1 MFFSALETAMPTPS
15 SPISNARMSTA
26 DIEYRQFM
34 IRELLV
40 WLVGVPVP
48 IATVIGFFVL

>member
-1 MFFSALETAMPTPS
+1 MPTPS

-48 IATVIGFFVL
+48 IAAVIGFFVL